1 MTAGQ
6 GADDHADPRS
16 LTHALL
22 GQLHGLMS
30 DALVTNRAV
39 LFRQTDPE
47 QLQRIYRALSS
58 TIGQA
63 QATVDR
69 LDHELL
75 RNAGV
80 PAEMLELMLQRW
92 SQDRYA
98 YESQPTRQPDALARS
113 LHTAD
118 TLLLHDL
125 TAVVPALREV
135 RGWLRLV
142 LSELETPGT
151 GTGTGTGA
159 PRLPASLPGAAA
171 PADADAG
178 PPTDGGW
185 RVDARTDEP
194 ALGQGAS
201 RR

>member
-6 GADDHADPRS
+6 WGDEHADPRS

-69 LDHELL
+69 LDHEVL

-80 PAEMLELMLQRW
+80 PAEMLELMLRRW

-98 YESQPTRQPDALARS
+98 YESHATRQPDALARS

-125 TAVVPALREV
+125 TAVVPELREV

-151 GTGTGTGA
+151 GTGA
-159 PRLPASLPGAAA
+159 PRLPASSPVAAA
-171 PADADAG
+171 PADANADR
-178 PPTDGGW
+178 PTDGGW